1 MKKTLLTLACLS
13 LLILVP
19 ACKPK
24 KKAPVKKPV
33 KKETVKKVKK
43 APTKAKKI
51 APVSPMKEK
60 K

>member
-1 MKKTLLTLACLS
+1 MKKTLLTLTCLS

-24 KKAPVKKPV
+24 KKAPVKKPA
-33 KKETVKKVKK
+33 KKAMVKKVKK
-43 APTKAKKI
+43 V
-51 APVSPMKEK
+51 PVTPMKMK